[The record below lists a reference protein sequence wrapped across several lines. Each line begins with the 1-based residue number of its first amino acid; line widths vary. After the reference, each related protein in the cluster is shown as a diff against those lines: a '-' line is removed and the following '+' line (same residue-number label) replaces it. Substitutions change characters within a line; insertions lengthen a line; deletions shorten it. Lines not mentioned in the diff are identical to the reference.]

1 MEEKASAGK
10 SMYGGSL
17 LVPSV
22 QELVKKPIT
31 TIPPRYIR
39 PHHQDGNQEHEMIIN
54 SDHHAHQIPSI
65 DMQKLLSQE
74 STSSESELA
83 RLHFACK
90 EWGFFQLV
98 NHGVSSSLVGKIK
111 TEIQDFFNLPTEE
124 KKRFWQQ
131 PGDVEG
137 FGQAFVISEDQ
148 KLDWADMFFLNTLP
162 VQLRRPHL
170 FPKLPSPFRET
181 FETYSLELKNLAMT
195 ILSHMEKALQTEAK
209 EVTNLFEDGLQAV
222 RMNYYPPCPQ
232 PETVIGLTPH
242 SDAVGLTVLLQINE
256 MDGLQ
261 VKKDGIWVP
270 VKPLPDAFIVNI
282 GDILE
287 IITNGTYRSI
297 EHHATVNSEKE
308 RLSVATFYS
317 PRFGAEIG
325 PASSLIT
332 KQTPAAYTRVAVE
345 EYFKALFER
354 KLNGKSFLD
363 EMKIKYNVNQ

>member
-31 TIPPRYIR
+31 TIPPRYIQ

-124 KKRFWQQ
+124 KKKFWQQ

-242 SDAVGLTVLLQINE
+242 SDPIGLTVLLQINE

-261 VKKDGIWVP
+261 VKKDGIWFP

-287 IITNGTYRSI
+287 LLLFIFSGQVCACM
-297 EHHATVNSEKE
+297 HG
-308 RLSVATFYS
+308 RL
-317 PRFGAEIG
+317 
-325 PASSLIT
+325 
-332 KQTPAAYTRVAVE
+332 
-345 EYFKALFER
+345 
-354 KLNGKSFLD
+354 
-363 EMKIKYNVNQ
+363 